1 MSIQNNGDHEV
12 DFDEL
17 DFQSSISEAV
27 FEEPL
32 PIVEPKVSNPFK
44 DRKTSKTK
52 RKPEPTV
59 EGFKAVMLDLQSKIS
74 EICNDDSLTSEQK
87 TDLIKYAS
95 RQSGHQLS
103 DNRIVQ
109 VLLEHHS
116 RNKYGSDLLVI
127 NSNEGSQWFEQGESH
142 IVEDLITKGELNII
156 GGLSGA
162 AKTNFTAMLLSSLL
176 NPERE
181 ARFLG
186 YQVNREQVNQVFF
199 IGLDGGRNVYTPIF
213 RNTGLVNQHGT
224 IDKFNFIPNESGWG
238 ISSSSLDKLET
249 RLKDNPNSIV
259 VVDSLLAAISSSG
272 VDENSPMMAA
282 RIMDLKL
289 VCERH
294 SATPI
299 VLAHQKKEST
309 QEFTGADSLR
319 GHGSI
324 PAFAGQIITL
334 NFLDQKSKVN
344 GKAIPDRKSPK
355 RRLVAGHRGTPID
368 LLVELDFA
376 NGSVKSHGDF
386 YDALFSLEA
395 QEDLDDIFNTHT
407 VEAVIRDLSGSQKA
421 AFNALAGYEAPV
433 SQATLVEDHNFNKG
447 TLSKNLKALKEITFQ
462 GTPLINEMD
471 FDGGKVYEVS
481 FSIKQKILAEETD
494 Y

>member
-1 MSIQNNGDHEV
+1 MSIQNSDDHEV
-12 DFDEL
+12 DFDL
-17 DFQSSISEAV
+17 IDFQSSVSETAY
-27 FEEPL
+27 EEPL
-32 PIVEPKVSNPFK
+32 PNLEPQTSNPFK
-44 DRKTSKTK
+44 GRKTSKS
-52 RKPEPTV
+52 RRSPEPTV
-59 EGFKAVMLDLQSKIS
+59 EGYKAVLIELQSKIT
-74 EICNDDSLTSEQK
+74 EICSDDLLTSEQK
-87 TDLIKYAS
+87 TDLIKSAS
-95 RQSGHQLS
+95 RQSGHQLT

-109 VLLEHHS
+109 ILLEHHS
-116 RNKYGSDLLVI
+116 RNKYGSDLILI
-127 NSNEGSQWFEQGESH
+127 NSEQGSQWFEHGESH
-142 IVEDLITKGELNII
+142 IIEDLITKGELNII

-162 AKTNFTAMLLSSLL
+162 AKTNFTAMLLSALL

-181 ARFLG
+181 PRFLG
-186 YQVNREQVNQVFF
+186 YRVNRDQVNQVFF

-213 RNTGLVNQHGT
+213 RNTGLINEEGAVP
-224 IDKFNFIPNESGWG
+224 KFNFIPNESGWS
-238 ISSSSLDKLET
+238 ISSSNLDKLET
-249 RLKDNPNSIV
+249 RLKEYPNSIV

-294 SATPI
+294 NATPI

-344 GKAIPDRKSPK
+344 GKAIPDRKSAK
-355 RRLVAGHRGTPID
+355 RRMVAGHRGTPID
-368 LLVELDFA
+368 LLVELDFE

-386 YDALFSLEA
+386 YDALFAIEA
-395 QEDLDDIFNTHT
+395 QADIDEVLDTTTIHS
-407 VEAVIRDLSGSQKA
+407 VVSCLSAGKRAVFD
-421 AFNALAGYEAPV
+421 ALYSYEAPV
-433 SQATLVEDHNFNKG
+433 SQATLVADHSLNKG
-447 TLSKNLKALKEITFQ
+447 TVSKSLSALKEERFQ
-462 GTPLINEMD
+462 GTPLIAEIEAN
-471 FDGGKVYEVS
+471 GSKHYEVTY
-481 FSIKQKILAEETD
+481 FIKQKFSED